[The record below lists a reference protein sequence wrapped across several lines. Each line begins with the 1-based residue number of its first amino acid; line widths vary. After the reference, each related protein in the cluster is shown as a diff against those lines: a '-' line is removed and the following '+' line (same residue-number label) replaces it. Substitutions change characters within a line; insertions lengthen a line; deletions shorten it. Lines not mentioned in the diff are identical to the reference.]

1 MSSWVFLRSL
11 VLAGFGR
18 GGNWLLGCVSL
29 YMCQFH
35 NSLSSAMWSQ
45 FLRFPSGFCR
55 SMVVVVPV
63 VRHLCVVVSLVSSGS
78 SAFKLLTIAFLL
90 VARTPDLGRG
100 FLTQAV
106 MSSFGG

>member
-1 MSSWVFLRSL
+1 MFLRSL

-18 GGNWLLGCVSL
+18 GGSWLLGCVSL

-35 NSLSSAMWSQ
+35 NLLSNAIWSQ
-45 FLRFPSGFCR
+45 FFRFPSGFCR
-55 SMVVVVPV
+55 SVVVVVPV
-63 VRHLCVVVSLVSSGS
+63 VRHFFVVVSLVSSGS
-78 SAFKLLTIAFLL
+78 SAFKLLTMAFLL

-106 MSSFGG
+106 MSNFGG